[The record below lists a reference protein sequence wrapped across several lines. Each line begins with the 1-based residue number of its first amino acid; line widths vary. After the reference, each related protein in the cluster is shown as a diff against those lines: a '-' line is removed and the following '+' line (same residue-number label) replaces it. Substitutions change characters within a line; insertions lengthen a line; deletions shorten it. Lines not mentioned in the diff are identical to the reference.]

1 MRKFVVSVVA
11 VAAVLLVAAAQASRH
26 PTTTMSASSLQ
37 AIHGDGVTL
46 LGRVSDRKSGVD
58 VSVLARP
65 FNRSSMA
72 RIATVVTRADGRW
85 SYTVRPSI
93 ATTYAASIAGKP
105 SRTIMI
111 GVRPAMTMTILSS
124 GGVKAHVTAGTSF
137 RGNAIQLQRFT
148 RSGGWT
154 TVAKRP
160 LNAAASTVFPVSSLP
175 HGAPLLRLAMS
186 VNQAGPGYLGG
197 FSTPMK
203 YRAHGISLQM
213 SSFKVV
219 YGNSLRLSGSVFPKQ
234 SGMQLELLARPFM
247 SAGFQKVATISAGTA
262 GRWQLQVKTPFTTS
276 YQARFGN
283 AASRVLT
290 VGVRPD
296 MEVRTLS
303 GDRIWTHVSI
313 SKSITGRTIQIQRR
327 SNGRWTTVA
336 KMPLNSKAS
345 AIFTPAT
352 LPAGTSTLRTA
363 ISVNQ
368 VGAGY
373 LGGFGK
379 PFVYHR

>member
-1 MRKFVVSVVA
+1 MRKVVVSVVA

-26 PTTTMSASSLQ
+26 PTTTLSGSSMQ
-37 AIHGDGVTL
+37 VINGDGVTL
-46 LGRVSDRKSGVD
+46 SGRVSDRQSGMD
-58 VSVLARP
+58 VAILARP
-65 FNRSSMA
+65 LNRSSMA
-72 RIATVVTRADGRW
+72 RIASVMTGAGGKW
-85 SYTVRPSI
+85 SYTARPSI
-93 ATTYAASIAGKP
+93 ATTYAASIAGKT
-105 SRTIMI
+105 SKTIMI
-111 GVRPAMTMTILSS
+111 GVRPALTLTILSS
-124 GGVKAHVTAGTSF
+124 GAVKAQATAGRSF
-137 RGNAIQLQRFT
+137 HGRAIQLQRFT

-154 TVAKRP
+154 TVAKRT
-160 LNAAASTVFPVSSLP
+160 LNAASSTVFPVSSLP

-186 VNQAGPGYLGG
+186 VNQAGVGYLGAFG
-197 FSTPMK
+197 SAVS
-203 YRAHGISLQM
+203 YHAHGISLQM
-213 SSFKVV
+213 SSLKVV
-219 YGNSLRLSGSVFPKQ
+219 YGKSLRLSGSVFPKR

-247 SAGFQKVATISAGTA
+247 SAGFQKVATIDAGTA
-262 GRWQLQVKTPFTTS
+262 GKWQMQVKTPFTTS

-296 MEVRTLS
+296 MQVRTLS
-303 GDRIWTHVSI
+303 GDRIWTHVSV

-327 SNGRWTTVA
+327 SHGHWTTVA
-336 KMPLNSKAS
+336 KMQLNSKAS
-345 AIFTPAT
+345 AIFAPKM